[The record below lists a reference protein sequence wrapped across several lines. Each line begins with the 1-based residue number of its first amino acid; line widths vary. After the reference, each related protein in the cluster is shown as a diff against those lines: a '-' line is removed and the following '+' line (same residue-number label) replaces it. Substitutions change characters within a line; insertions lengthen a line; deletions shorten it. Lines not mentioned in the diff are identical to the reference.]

1 MKERNAEYFAMF
13 REIAFYVKI
22 PPFWRSFSQQNAMAE
37 LHDQRVIQVT
47 IWDRTKTYSF

>member
-22 PPFWRSFSQQNAMAE
+22 LLIKRTSKKGVCDDWATWSKSYPSDNLKQNKN
-37 LHDQRVIQVT
+37 L
-47 IWDRTKTYSF
+47 